1 MEKCTCYCLRSLLAA
16 LLLVTACFRHH
27 GSPSMAGDWTGEL
40 VGGDTAR
47 DRGPLG
53 FRLKVGANGRLD
65 VLGGFVMSDASG
77 AGLVGGEQRGDT
89 IQLVFLNNC
98 SPDSAEPTK
107 LQFHGIMDSGA
118 LTVRGALWDGRPPF
132 QDHPVSI
139 PVTLRSGSD
148 SLLRAEMDRFLV
160 ECSHSAR

>member
-1 MEKCTCYCLRSLLAA
+1 
-16 LLLVTACFRHH
+16 
-27 GSPSMAGDWTGEL
+27 MAGDWTGEL

-65 VLGGFVMSDASG
+65 GLGGFVMSDASG

-89 IQLVFLNNC
+89 IELVFLNNC